1 MHTILHTDVQTK
13 TNITIRYDD
22 SKRSTYVMQYVPYM
36 YVHDMYATDMFEL
49 PILLTITELKLDD
62 HRLVTKSILA
72 HCEIS

>member
-1 MHTILHTDVQTK
+1 
-13 TNITIRYDD
+13 
-22 SKRSTYVMQYVPYM
+22 MQYVPYM
-36 YVHDMYATDMFEL
+36 YVHDMYVTDMFEL